1 MIKIYLIL
9 LFSFILTSSAISQE
23 QFNFDV
29 IEIEIVEN
37 GNKFIGNKKGKIT
50 SNNGII
56 ITANKFEY
64 DKNLNILN
72 VTGNVEINDVINDYV
87 IFSEKATYNKKQ
99 EKITTEINSKAISSK
114 DNIVITANKFEYDK
128 NLNVI
133 LAKNNVELEDKN
145 NNFKVYSDIAEYHK
159 DKGEIYSRDN
169 AKAINLEDRSTI
181 NAKYF
186 DFYINK
192 NKIVARENVIL
203 ENKKK
208 DYKLFSDFLTYYKK
222 NEKIESRDT
231 LALFQSKYKFRS
243 NNVILYKNSMEFLS
257 NNKTI
262 ITDNFN
268 LYNLSS
274 FKYLVNQKLLKGEKI
289 SINSNYKLPFSDK
302 FYFSNGIINLE
313 TNDFIAKDTEIET
326 KKDIFDNSQND
337 PRIKGVS
344 SINNDK
350 VTIIKKGVYTS
361 CKKNDGCPPWS
372 IKSSEIKHDKNKKEI
387 HHKNSIL
394 KIYDIPILYFPKFY
408 HPDPSVKRKSGFL
421 QPTLNNSNVLG
432 SSFAIPYFYAISESS
447 DLTIAPTIFDND
459 NKLIQNEYRSV
470 GKNYEFTSSFGHG
483 IDYFSK
489 NLNKKKNTTYLF
501 SKLDYNL
508 NLDGFKES
516 KLNFNIQKINNDT
529 FLKVFDS
536 ALLEETSLLI
546 PSNASVLST
555 SLEATLNKED
565 FTFKT
570 GFESYETLSKR
581 SSDRYQYILPY
592 YKFNRN
598 ILSNFKYGTFN
609 FNSDGKNDLSNTN
622 QLKTEIL
629 NDISFKGFDYFFLNG
644 FKNNFQIN
652 VKNINSVGKN
662 AANYKSSPKVELSSI
677 FNLQSSYPL
686 EKTYNDKLNIL
697 TPKVSLMFN
706 PGDMKDHNS
715 SKKVINA
722 SNLFSI
728 NRMGLSNT
736 FESGKS
742 LTIGLD
748 YKKELL
754 TDVNKF
760 FELKLGAVYR
770 DKNENFIPQNTTLN
784 KKQSNIF
791 GSITNKSSDQFQLKY
806 NFALDRNTKDL
817 QYNDLNATFSLN
829 NFVTNFGFVKETKDM
844 GNQNI
849 ISNTTTFNFDENNS
863 LNFQTRRNRKINL
876 TEFYDLVYEYK
887 NDCLVAAIKYNKT
900 FYEDKDLRPAEN
912 LFFTIT
918 LFPLTTFEQKVDN
931 ELY

>member
-1 MIKIYLIL
+1 M
-9 LFSFILTSSAISQE
+9 
-23 QFNFDV
+23 
-29 IEIEIVEN
+29 
-37 GNKFIGNKKGKIT
+37 
-50 SNNGII
+50 

-72 VTGNVEINDVINDYV
+72 VTGNVKINDVINDYV

-128 NLNVI
+128 NLNII
-133 LAKNNVELEDKN
+133 LAKDNVELEDKN
-145 NNFKVYSDIAEYHK
+145 NNFKVYSDIVEYIK
-159 DKGEIYSRDN
+159 NKGEIYSRYN
-169 AKAINLEDRSTI
+169 ARALNLEDKSTI

-192 NKIVARENVIL
+192 NKIVAREKVIL

-208 DYKLFSDFLTYYKK
+208 DYKIFSDFLTYYKR

-262 ITDNFN
+262 ITNNSN

-289 SINSNYKLPFSDK
+289 FINSNFKLPFSDK

-313 TNDFIAKDTEIET
+313 TNDFIAKDTEIEP
-326 KKDIFDNSQND
+326 KKNIFDNSQND

-344 SINNDK
+344 SINNDN
-350 VTIIKKGVYTS
+350 VTIIKKGIYTS

-372 IKSSEIKHDKNKKEI
+372 MKSSEIKHDKIKKEI

-394 KIYDIPILYFPKFY
+394 KIYDVPVLYFPKFY

-432 SSFAIPYFYAISESS
+432 SSFALPYFYAISESS

-459 NKLIQNEYRSV
+459 NKLIQNEFRSV
-470 GKNYEFTSSFGHG
+470 GKNYEFISSFGHG
-483 IDYFSK
+483 RDYHSK

-501 SKLDYNL
+501 SKLDYDLNL
-508 NLDGFKES
+508 NGFNES
-516 KLNFNIQKINNDT
+516 KLNLNIEKINSDT

-536 ALLEETSLLI
+536 TLLEKTSLI
-546 PSNASVLST
+546 KPSNSSVLNT
-555 SLEATLNKED
+555 SLKATLNKED
-565 FTFKT
+565 YTFIS
-570 GFESYETLSKR
+570 GFESYETLSK
-581 SSDRYQYILPY
+581 SNSDRYQYILPY
-592 YKFNRN
+592 YKFNRD
-598 ILSNFKYGTFN
+598 IIPKFKYGTIN

-622 QLKTEIL
+622 QLKTEII
-629 NDISFKGFDYFFLNG
+629 NDISFAGFDQFFLNG
-644 FKNNFQIN
+644 FKNKFQIN
-652 VKNINSVGKN
+652 LKNINSVGKN

-677 FNLQSSYPL
+677 FNLQTSYPL
-686 EKTYNDKLNIL
+686 QKKINNKLNIL
-697 TPKVSLMFN
+697 TPKASFMFN
-706 PGDMKDHNS
+706 PGDMKNHNS
-715 SKKVINA
+715 SRKIINA

-736 FESGKS
+736 FEAGKS
-742 LTIGLD
+742 LTLGFD

-760 FELKLGAVYR
+760 FELKIGTVFR
-770 DKNENFIPQNTTLN
+770 DKSENFIPKNTTLN
-784 KKQSNIF
+784 KKVSNIF
-791 GSITNKSSDQFQLKY
+791 GSITNKFSDQFEINY
-806 NFALDRNTKDL
+806 NFALDRNTQDL
-817 QYNDLNATFSLN
+817 QYNDLGTRFSLN
-829 NFVTNFGFVKETKDM
+829 NFVINFGLIKETKDM
-844 GNQNI
+844 GDQNLI
-849 ISNTTTFNFDENNS
+849 TNTTIINFDENNS
-863 LNFQTRRNRKINL
+863 LNFNTRRNRKINL

-887 NDCLVAAIKYNKT
+887 NDCLSAAIKYNKT
-900 FYEDKDLRPAEN
+900 YYEDKDLKPSEN
-912 LFFTIT
+912 LFFTVT

-931 ELY
+931 DLY